1 MNKKK
6 ILIIIVAVLVVASL
20 GVSLKTFKSED
31 SSVTAEKSGSETYN
45 FQLEK
50 SSVYESISTTGTI
63 ESANSIE
70 LVTKLSGELNSVL
83 AEIAD
88 SVTAGQVL
96 ATIDTTDIEI
106 SIAEA
111 KSKIS
116 SIEKEIYNLKIEKN
130 SQYKLDYENAKF
142 AYENKEKTYENNL
155 KLFETSALSKLE
167 LDSSLESKNK
177 AYQEYQSAKLAYETY
192 DYEKELALLEEDLSI
207 ANMNFKSLEK
217 DLGRHQ
223 LISPID
229 GEITNVYVD
238 TGDSITYENTLFEIQ
253 DLDDLQVEAS
263 ISEYEINDIEVGQ
276 RVLVNTLGNKEK
288 YYEGV
293 VSKVYPS
300 GEISGS
306 EVYIPIILELLNE
319 DRDLKPNFSANIEIF
334 TKSKDDA
341 FMVPYD
347 ALIKTSNGY
356 SVNVIYEGSE
366 TPRVIEV
373 ETGIEDDMT
382 VEIINDELKEGMYVV
397 VNSSEEITS
406 TTSRNNGIMIPRM
419 GGGGGP
425 APGGRGGN

>member
-130 SQYKLDYENAKF
+130 SQYKLN
-142 AYENKEKTYENNL
+142 
-155 KLFETSALSKLE
+155 
-167 LDSSLESKNK
+167 
-177 AYQEYQSAKLAYETY
+177 
-192 DYEKELALLEEDLSI
+192 I
-207 ANMNFKSLEK
+207 CFK
-217 DLGRHQ
+217 
-223 LISPID
+223 
-229 GEITNVYVD
+229 
-238 TGDSITYENTLFEIQ
+238 
-253 DLDDLQVEAS
+253 
-263 ISEYEINDIEVGQ
+263 
-276 RVLVNTLGNKEK
+276 
-288 YYEGV
+288 
-293 VSKVYPS
+293 
-300 GEISGS
+300 
-306 EVYIPIILELLNE
+306 
-319 DRDLKPNFSANIEIF
+319 
-334 TKSKDDA
+334 
-341 FMVPYD
+341 
-347 ALIKTSNGY
+347 
-356 SVNVIYEGSE
+356 
-366 TPRVIEV
+366 
-373 ETGIEDDMT
+373 
-382 VEIINDELKEGMYVV
+382 
-397 VNSSEEITS
+397 
-406 TTSRNNGIMIPRM
+406 
-419 GGGGGP
+419 
-425 APGGRGGN
+425 